1 MVNTA
6 LEPPPAPERPTFA
19 EVYRSELAYA
29 WRLLRRLGVSEA
41 DLEDAAHDA
50 FLVVHRRLTDYDP
63 ARPLRPWI
71 AGITVRVASE
81 RRRRAHRRRE
91 VPDASLDPV
100 DTRVAAEQERREAR
114 VLLARALEALRPD
127 RRVVVVLHD
136 LEGHSMPEI
145 VEIVEAPLNT
155 LYSRLRLGRRDLA
168 AAVRRLREGGE
179 P

>member
-19 EVYRSELAYA
+19 EVYRGELGYV
-29 WRLLRRLGVSEA
+29 WRLLRRLGVADA

-50 FLVVHRRLTDYDP
+50 FLVVHRRLGDYDP
-63 ARPLRPWI
+63 ARPLRPWL

-81 RRRRAHRRRE
+81 GRRKARRRRE
-91 VPDASLDPV
+91 VPDASIDPV
-100 DTRVAAEQERREAR
+100 DTRVPRERAQREAR
-114 VLLARALEALRPD
+114 ALLAEALEALTPD

-168 AAVRRLREGGE
+168 AAVRRIREGGQ